1 MKKIFATIIAL
12 AALVSCNTE
21 AVDEVVSTPQYLTTS
36 LEVALDGDTRVFD
49 NNLVWSWESTD
60 EIAAYQVAGEQLV
73 NTLSLKDN
81 GKFGIDEFKYATND
95 SADFKFVYP
104 AAALNADK
112 SLGYVQTGE
121 WTPTL
126 VGIVNDATV
135 NNIGTVEMKHMSAA
149 FEIRVWDEGSNK
161 DSKTPKNIK
170 EATITSKT
178 EGGVSASLTNLS
190 TNTNTVVFNVAG
202 GEDKDKKV
210 VVYDIKLVDT
220 NDRIYTIS
228 DKELTFVNGK
238 RTILNVEWNNLAL
251 EGVNSWYNEV
261 SNGVDSKLE
270 AGAIYL
276 NGLSGKD
283 AVVYVDGNPA
293 TVSDNVIYG
302 VASGEHTVYAAYKSN
317 KTAEYAVTVTGKPS
331 ISYTATTSYNNNAG
345 TVLKNNTLTNGNEGK
360 LLTISNYSC
369 NIAAEDA
376 PYFGTPVFVYGN
388 NEMAPANKSME
399 LAVGQ
404 YNTYVK
410 LPIVGT
416 NHNLKYGEA
425 AMYVTGIPYN
435 YNFYK
440 SNTGAVDAAGWTRN
454 GSTGYKSD
462 LLWIYHYAYDF
473 FNPTK
478 ESGWVASPAIYS
490 PSQNGLSTNITLVT
504 KFYNAGTTT
513 TMDVYVGASSSKT
526 ESAETT
532 VTVQSKG
539 SVDTS
544 STRGLNTAN
553 ISLTVPMGE
562 KYITISQNG
571 KYSGVSTYFY
581 LSSYK
586 IEYIK

>member
-21 AVDEVVSTPQYLTTS
+21 AVDEVVSTPQYLTAS
-36 LEVALDGDTRVFD
+36 FEVDLNGESRAFD
-49 NNLVWSWESTD
+49 SDLKWSWESTD
-60 EIAAYQVAGEQLV
+60 EIAAFQFAGEQTV
-73 NTLSLKDN
+73 NKLTLKDN
-81 GKFGIDEFKYATND
+81 GKFGTDEFKYATPD
-95 SADFKFVYP
+95 SSTFVFVYP
-104 AAALNADK
+104 FDAYDAEKQDV
-112 SLGYVQTGE
+112 GYVQTGV

-126 VGIVNDATV
+126 VGIVENATV

-170 EATITSKT
+170 EAKITSKT
-178 EGGVSASLTNLS
+178 VGGVSASLTNRS
-190 TNTNTVVFNVAG
+190 TNTVVFNVAG
-202 GEDKDKKV
+202 GEDEDKGKN
-210 VVYDIKLVDT
+210 VVYDIKLVDE
-220 NDRIYTIS
+220 NDRTYTIS
-228 DKELTFVNGK
+228 NKELNFVNGK

-293 TVSDNVIYG
+293 TVSGNVIYG

-317 KTAEYAVTVTGKPS
+317 KTAEYTVTVTGKPS

-399 LAVGQ
+399 LAIGQ

-462 LLWIYHYAYDF
+462 LLWIYHYAYGL
-473 FNPTK
+473 FNSTK

-526 ESAETT
+526 KSETT

-539 SVDTS
+539 SVDIS
-544 STRGLNTAN
+544 STGGLNTAN

-586 IEYIK
+586 IEYRK